1 MELQASKGFAK
12 GDLSLF
18 ACINVNK
25 LWKVATGK
33 GLGV

>member
-1 MELQASKGFAK
+1 MELQASKGFARD
-12 GDLSLF
+12 GFSLS
-18 ACINVNK
+18 ASINVNK

>member
-1 MELQASKGFAK
+1 MELQASKGFAR
-12 GDLSLF
+12 GDSSLP
-18 ACINVNK
+18 AGINVNK

>member
-1 MELQASKGFAK
+1 MELQASKGFTRS
-12 GDLSLF
+12 GFSLF
-18 ACINVNK
+18 ACMNVNK